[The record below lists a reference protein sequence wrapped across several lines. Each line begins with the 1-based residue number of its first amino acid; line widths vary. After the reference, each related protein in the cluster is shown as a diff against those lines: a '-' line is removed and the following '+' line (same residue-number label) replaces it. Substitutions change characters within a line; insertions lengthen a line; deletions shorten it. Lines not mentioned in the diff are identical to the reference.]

1 MSKKPSLAVELC
13 GAKMHNPLVLA
24 SGIWG
29 LTGGNL
35 VRAAKDGAGAVTSKS
50 CSREPRKGYGNP
62 AIVEWDNA
70 MLNAVGL
77 SNPGVQEMKEE
88 VKYAVER
95 AGVPIIASAFG
106 HTFEDYAFV
115 CEKLAEARPALIEI
129 DISCPHHMPGGKI
142 EKPFA
147 CVPADAAKVT
157 EAAKN
162 ACGKIPLVVKLSPNV
177 SDVAEVA
184 KAVEGAGADA
194 ICAINTLKAM
204 VIDVE
209 ARRPVLANKVGGL
222 SGPAIF
228 PVALRA
234 VYDVRRAVEI
244 PIIGT
249 GGVTTGKDAVAML
262 MAGANAVGVGSAIAF
277 RDNVFRRIAEEM
289 EIFMRENGYSKISE
303 MKLEE

>member
-1 MSKKPSLAVELC
+1 MR
-13 GAKMHNPLVLA
+13 NPLVLA

-50 CSREPRKGYGNP
+50 CSREARKGYGNP

-77 SNPGVQEMKEE
+77 SNPGVDAMLDELKFAI
-88 VKYAVER
+88 KN
-95 AGVPIIASAFG
+95 AGAPVIASAFG

-115 CEKLAEARPALIEI
+115 CEKLAAVRPALIEI

-157 EAAKN
+157 EAAKD
-162 ACGKIPLVVKLSPNV
+162 ACGKVPLVVKLSPNV
-177 SDVAEVA
+177 SDIGEVA

-194 ICAINTLKAM
+194 ICAINTPKAM
-204 VIDVE
+204 MIDVE

-228 PVALRA
+228 PLALRA
-234 VYDVRRAVEI
+234 VYDVRKSVEI

-262 MAGANAVGVGSAIAF
+262 MAGAKAVGVGSAIAF

-289 EIFMRENGYSKISE
+289 EIFMRENGYSKLSE
-303 MKLEE
+303 LKLEE

>member
-13 GAKMHNPLVLA
+13 SSRMRNPLVLA

-88 VKYAVER
+88 IAFAVKN
-95 AGVPIIASAFG
+95 AGAPVIASAFG
-106 HTFEDYAFV
+106 YTFEDYAFV
-115 CEKLAEARPALIEI
+115 CGQLASVKPALIEI

-162 ACGKIPLVVKLSPNV
+162 ACGKVPLAVKLSPNV

-277 RDNVFRRIAEEM
+277 RDNAFARIAEEM
-289 EIFMRENGYSKISE
+289 EIFMRENNYSKVSE
-303 MKLEE
+303 LKLEE

>member
-1 MSKKPSLAVELC
+1 MSKKPSLEANLC
-13 GAKMHNPLVLA
+13 GSRMRNPLVLA

-77 SNPGVQEMKEE
+77 SNPGVEEMKGEIAFA
-88 VKYAVER
+88 VKN
-95 AGVPIIASAFG
+95 AGAPVIASAFG

-115 CEKLAEARPALIEI
+115 CEKLASVKPALIEI
-129 DISCPHHMPGGKI
+129 DISCPHHMPGGGI
-142 EKPFA
+142 GKPFA

-177 SDVAEVA
+177 SDISEIA

-262 MAGANAVGVGSAIAF
+262 MAGANVVGVGSAIAF
-277 RDNVFRRIAEEM
+277 RDNVFRRIEEEM
-289 EIFMRENGYSKISE
+289 EIFMRENNYTKVGE
-303 MKLEE
+303 LKLEE

>member
-1 MSKKPSLAVELC
+1 MSKKPSLAVDVC
-13 GAKMHNPLVLA
+13 GARMRNPLVLA

-77 SNPGVQEMKEE
+77 SNPGVEEMKKEIAFA
-88 VKYAVER
+88 VKN
-95 AGVPIIASAFG
+95 AGAPVIASAFG
-106 HTFEDYAFV
+106 YTFEDYAFV
-115 CEKLAEARPALIEI
+115 CEKLAAIKPALIEI

-162 ACGKIPLVVKLSPNV
+162 ACGKIPLCVKLSPNV
-177 SDVAEVA
+177 SDISEIA
-184 KAVEGAGADA
+184 KTVEGAGADA

-277 RDNVFRRIAEEM
+277 RDNAFARIAEEM

-303 MKLEE
+303 LKLDE

>member
-1 MSKKPSLAVELC
+1 MSKKPSLEAVLC
-13 GAKMHNPLVLA
+13 GARLRNPLVLA

-50 CSREPRKGYGNP
+50 CSLQPRKGYGNP
-62 AIVEWDNA
+62 AIIEWNNA

-77 SNPGVQEMKEE
+77 SNPGVEAMGEE
-88 VKYAVER
+88 IAFAIKNSGAPV
-95 AGVPIIASAFG
+95 IASAFG
-106 HTFEDYAFV
+106 YTFDDYAQM
-115 CEKLAEARPALIEI
+115 CGKLARLKPALIEI

-162 ACGKIPLVVKLSPNV
+162 ACGRVPLVVKLSPNV
-177 SDVAEVA
+177 SDIGEVA

-194 ICAINTLKAM
+194 ICAINTAKAM
-204 VIDVE
+204 MIDVE
-209 ARRPVLANKVGGL
+209 ARRPILANKVGGL
-222 SGPAIF
+222 SGPALF
-228 PVALRA
+228 PIALRA
-234 VYDVRRAVEI
+234 VYDVRRSVEI

-249 GGVTTGKDAVAML
+249 GGVTTGRDAVAML
-262 MAGANAVGVGSAIAF
+262 MAGATAVGVGSAIAF
-277 RDNVFRRIAEEM
+277 RDDVFRRIAEEM
-289 EIFMRENGYSKISE
+289 EIFMRENNYSRLSE
-303 MKLEE
+303 LKLDE